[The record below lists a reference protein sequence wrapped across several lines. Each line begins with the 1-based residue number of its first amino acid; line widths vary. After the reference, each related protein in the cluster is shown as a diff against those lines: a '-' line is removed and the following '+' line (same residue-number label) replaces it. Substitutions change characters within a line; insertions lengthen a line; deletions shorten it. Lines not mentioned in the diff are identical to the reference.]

1 MVDANTHAWLSETA
15 PKIISIYLPIIVN
28 LVFMKMYFLAALLL
42 SLSSSF
48 AQNCSS
54 YYLLQNNRRIDNTI
68 YNKSGQVFGKQHFS
82 VNSVSS
88 SADATT
94 ANVHIEMVDKD
105 DNPVSNSTNTI
116 KCKGGVMMMNMKM
129 ALPQQQQALG
139 AEGTA
144 KGESAFIEYPSAMKI
159 GDKLKNA
166 QFNMDMNRGGMQ
178 QHVNMLISNRKVE
191 GKEKITTKAG
201 SWDCFKISYKGKIT
215 VNAMG
220 MVLPIDLTGTEWFAP
235 NFGLVKTKSNFG
247 SSEITSI
254 K

>member
-1 MVDANTHAWLSETA
+1 
-15 PKIISIYLPIIVN
+15 
-28 LVFMKMYFLAALLL
+28 MKTFFVATLLL
-42 SLSSSF
+42 FVTASF

-68 YNKSGQVFGKQHFS
+68 YNKNGQVFGKQYFT

-88 SADATT
+88 STDATT
-94 ANVHIEMVDKD
+94 ANVHLEMVDKD
-105 DNPVSNSTNTI
+105 GNVLSNSTNAI
-116 KCKGGVMMMNMKM
+116 KCKGGIMMMNMKM
-129 ALPQQQQALG
+129 ALPQQQQALTT
-139 AEGTA
+139 EGTA
-144 KGESAFIEYPSAMKI
+144 KGESAFIEYPSTMKI

-166 QFNMDMNRGGMQ
+166 QFNMDMNRGGGQ

-201 SWDCFKISYKGKIT
+201 TWDCFRITYKGKIT
-215 VNAMG
+215 INAMG

-235 NFGLVKTKSNFG
+235 QFGMVKTSSNFG
-247 SSEITSI
+247 SSEITAI